1 MAILTLFAAQDL
13 DGVFR
18 GATGV
23 NVGGDS
29 NTVDITGNVNMSAEY
44 EQDSLIASDTPLT
57 GVAVSGNEQ

>member
-1 MAILTLFAAQDL
+1 MSGHTSQVMLDGDINVISAQDS

-29 NTVDITGNVNMSAEY
+29 NTVNITGNVNMSAEY
-44 EQDSLIASDTPLT
+44 ELDSLIASDTR
-57 GVAVSGNEQ
+57 